1 MSDKIALVTGGGK
14 RLGAKIAAALGA
26 DGWHVVVHYNTSG
39 TEAEAVAAAI
49 RDAGGSADTVRFD
62 MDDTAGIEDFMDEV
76 GRVDALIN
84 SASIFEP
91 DRPENVTPAQ
101 LERTLRVNL
110 VAPVLLAS
118 VMAKRHEDRASGCI
132 INLLDQKLFNL
143 NPDFFSYTL
152 AKQALLGVRPENMLL
167 VDSKGI
173 ITEARRDDEGINEYK
188 ARFARDVDD
197 GDLADAMKGT
207 DVFLGLS
214 VGGMVAQQLWADRPD
229 LVSGLVLCDTAHKI
243 GTAEWESHLGGSESM
258 LVKASTWALMLS
270 GRVIRLHEAA
280 GPGSSCRRP

>member
-14 RLGAKIAAALGA
+14 RLGAKIASALGA

-62 MDDTAGIEDFMDEV
+62 MDDTAGIEDFMDGV

-91 DRPENVTPAQ
+91 DRPENVTPVQ
-101 LERTLRVNL
+101 LEHTLRVNL

-152 AKQALLGVRPENMLL
+152 AKQALLGATTTMAMAFAPRVRVNGVAPGITLPSGGQSPE
-167 VDSKGI
+167 
-173 ITEARRDDEGINEYK
+173 E
-188 ARFARDVDD
+188 FARAHRMNPMQGGSTPEDIIRAVRFILATPSMTGETIIVDGGQHLDARD
-197 GDLADAMKGT
+197 GDVMY
-207 DVFLGLS
+207 
-214 VGGMVAQQLWADRPD
+214 
-229 LVSGLVLCDTAHKI
+229 
-243 GTAEWESHLGGSESM
+243 
-258 LVKASTWALMLS
+258 
-270 GRVIRLHEAA
+270 AA
-280 GPGSSCRRP
+280 GVPEE

>member
-39 TEAEAVAAAI
+39 TDAEAVAAAI

-62 MDDTAGIEDFMDEV
+62 MDDTAGIAGFMDGV

-91 DRPENVTPAQ
+91 DRPETVTPVQ
-101 LERTLRVNL
+101 LEHTLRVNL

-118 VMAKRHEDRASGCI
+118 AMARRHEDRASGCI

-152 AKQALLGVRPENMLL
+152 AKQALLGATTTMAMAFAPRVRVNGVAPGITLPSGGQSPE
-167 VDSKGI
+167 
-173 ITEARRDDEGINEYK
+173 E
-188 ARFARDVDD
+188 FARAHRMNPMQGGSTPEDIIRAVRFILATPSMTGETIIVDGGQHLDARD
-197 GDLADAMKGT
+197 GDVMY
-207 DVFLGLS
+207 
-214 VGGMVAQQLWADRPD
+214 
-229 LVSGLVLCDTAHKI
+229 
-243 GTAEWESHLGGSESM
+243 
-258 LVKASTWALMLS
+258 
-270 GRVIRLHEAA
+270 AA
-280 GPGSSCRRP
+280 GVPED

>member
-91 DRPENVTPAQ
+91 DRPENVTPVQ

-152 AKQALLGVRPENMLL
+152 AKQALLGATTTMAMAFAPRVRVNGVAP
-167 VDSKGI
+167 GI
-173 ITEARRDDEGINEYK
+173 TLPSGGQSPDE
-188 ARFARDVDD
+188 FARAHRMNPMRGGSTPEDIIRAVRFILATPSMTGETIIVDGGQHLDARD
-197 GDLADAMKGT
+197 GDVMY
-207 DVFLGLS
+207 
-214 VGGMVAQQLWADRPD
+214 
-229 LVSGLVLCDTAHKI
+229 
-243 GTAEWESHLGGSESM
+243 
-258 LVKASTWALMLS
+258 
-270 GRVIRLHEAA
+270 AA
-280 GPGSSCRRP
+280 GVPEE

>member
-39 TEAEAVAAAI
+39 TDAEAVAAAI

-62 MDDTAGIEDFMDEV
+62 MDDTAGIAGFMDGV

-91 DRPENVTPAQ
+91 DRPETVTPVQ
-101 LERTLRVNL
+101 LEHTLRVNL

-118 VMAKRHEDRASGCI
+118 AMARRHEDRASGCI

-152 AKQALLGVRPENMLL
+152 AKQALLGATTTMAMAFAPRVRVNGVAPGITLPSGGQSPE
-167 VDSKGI
+167 
-173 ITEARRDDEGINEYK
+173 E
-188 ARFARDVDD
+188 FARAHRMNPMQGGSTPEDIIRAVRFILATPSMTGETIIVDGGQHLDARD
-197 GDLADAMKGT
+197 GDVMY
-207 DVFLGLS
+207 
-214 VGGMVAQQLWADRPD
+214 
-229 LVSGLVLCDTAHKI
+229 
-243 GTAEWESHLGGSESM
+243 
-258 LVKASTWALMLS
+258 
-270 GRVIRLHEAA
+270 AA
-280 GPGSSCRRP
+280 GVPEE

>member
-39 TEAEAVAAAI
+39 TDAEAVAAAI

-62 MDDTAGIEDFMDEV
+62 MDDTAGIAGVMDGG

-91 DRPENVTPAQ
+91 DRPETVTPVQ
-101 LERTLRVNL
+101 LEHTLRVNL

-118 VMAKRHEDRASGCI
+118 AMARRHEDRASGCI

-152 AKQALLGVRPENMLL
+152 AKQALLGATTTMAMAFAPRVRVNGVAPGITLPSGGQSPE
-167 VDSKGI
+167 
-173 ITEARRDDEGINEYK
+173 E
-188 ARFARDVDD
+188 FARAHRMNPMQGGSTPEDIIRAVRFILATPSMTGETIIVDGGQHLDARD
-197 GDLADAMKGT
+197 GDVMY
-207 DVFLGLS
+207 
-214 VGGMVAQQLWADRPD
+214 
-229 LVSGLVLCDTAHKI
+229 
-243 GTAEWESHLGGSESM
+243 
-258 LVKASTWALMLS
+258 
-270 GRVIRLHEAA
+270 AA
-280 GPGSSCRRP
+280 GVPEE